1 MFHKKVQGGILLYA
15 LLMAAIFSLL
25 LQFYLNRQVSNQRLI
40 LLNQN
45 RTKAYAMAM
54 FTKNTESED
63 EGRVQ
68 FAQGVVSYHKK
79 EKQLELVSQL
89 SDGNSYQFDIFVE
102 EKPKQQEKNDENT
115 KETVDEK
122 NDVKK

>member
-1 MFHKKVQGGILLYA
+1 
-15 LLMAAIFSLL
+15 MAAIFSLL

-45 RTKAYAMAM
+45 RTTAYAMAM
-54 FTKNTESED
+54 FTKDTEFED

-102 EKPKQQEKNDENT
+102 EKPKQQEKDDEKT